1 MLDAN
6 TRRDLQRDASARRLA
21 SYAREWAREQETFIL
36 ALGTPL
42 TALQIVDAEHVGVK
56 QTARIRVVPVDRIPF
71 PADLELA
78 EAARRAHIINEA
90 SLATTIGH
98 GVMIRADHW
107 NDRELMVH
115 QFVHVAQCERSG
127 GLGLFVA
134 EYLNDRNA
142 FNDFGVGSLEEEARM
157 VAREIC
163 ARNALR

>member
-1 MLDAN
+1 
-6 TRRDLQRDASARRLA
+6 
-21 SYAREWAREQETFIL
+21 
-36 ALGTPL
+36 
-42 TALQIVDAEHVGVK
+42 VGVK